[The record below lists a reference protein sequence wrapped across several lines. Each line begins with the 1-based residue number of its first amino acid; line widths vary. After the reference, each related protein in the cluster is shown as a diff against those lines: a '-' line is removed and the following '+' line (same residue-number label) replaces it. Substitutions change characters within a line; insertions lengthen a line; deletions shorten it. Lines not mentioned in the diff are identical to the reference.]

1 MPTAPADPRTGPSG
15 QSQDAARWRRE
26 RLARSRLYVVTGAR
40 RDQGDLEDFLET
52 ILQAGTDVIQLRE
65 KDAEGGDLL
74 RWGEVFL
81 AAARRHGALFVV
93 NDRPDVAAAL
103 EADGVHVGQ
112 NDLPPAV
119 TRRLVGP
126 AMIIGLSTHSAEQ
139 LRGASPQ
146 ADYVCVGPVH
156 ETTTKPG
163 RPAVGLDLV
172 RVAATHERRAW
183 FAIGGINRETV
194 GPVLSA
200 GARRVVVVRAVTEA
214 PDPAEAVR
222 ELLERLGEGPT

>member
-1 MPTAPADPRTGPSG
+1 RRPHAQSIRGRPRKPWLRPLYNRRRDAHHGQRQALSDRLWGHGGVVHPIPRPRSEIRGRRAERRAPGPLRVRAHPSGRGGPAGAGAGCGGRVMPTAPADPRTGPSG

-126 AMIIGLSTHSAEQ
+126 AMIIGLSTH
-139 LRGASPQ
+139 
-146 ADYVCVGPVH
+146 
-156 ETTTKPG
+156 
-163 RPAVGLDLV
+163 
-172 RVAATHERRAW
+172 
-183 FAIGGINRETV
+183 
-194 GPVLSA
+194 
-200 GARRVVVVRAVTEA
+200 
-214 PDPAEAVR
+214 
-222 ELLERLGEGPT
+222 